1 MGNNRKLVEGYFF
14 NAVKAG
20 VLEFTKVGA
29 ISCGNRL
36 DLMMTRVDP
45 GAEAITAAKS
55 QLLRCSSAIAVL
67 SEFADRIVGTIA
79 DEACRLTHRETAGF
93 IDRML
98 QERMHRPAMRIDAKA
113 RFRGMGRIWPRER
126 GAPVCKSFSVDE
138 GVIIRTSAPT
148 VSPPAGKSLTT
159 RSLVA
164 AESRLPKHWRK
175 CLSGAVQQCS
185 PKPSLRERRRVRKTK
200 TPVDANPTYR
210 ITVKGMRS
218 PETCRDRDTRNVS
231 GVQTPSA
238 HREPQSRV
246 WSPQSP
252 LIARATNGVE
262 HTNVHVA
269 PRWPRMRP

>member
-1 MGNNRKLVEGYFF
+1 MGNNCEMVEGYFF
-14 NAVKAG
+14 DEVKAG
-20 VLEFTKVGA
+20 VPEVTKVGA

-36 DLMMTRVDP
+36 DLMTRVDP

-55 QLLRCSSAIAVL
+55 HLLRCSSAIAVL
-67 SEFADRIVGTIA
+67 SEFADRIVGTTA
-79 DEACRLTHRETAGF
+79 GDACRLTHRETAGF

-98 QERMHRPAMRIDAKA
+98 QEGMHRPAMRIDAKA

-126 GAPVCKSFSVDE
+126 GAPACKSFSVDE

-164 AESRLPKHWRK
+164 TESRLPKHWRK

-200 TPVDANPTYR
+200 TPVDANPNR
-210 ITVKGMRS
+210 NTVKGMHS
-218 PETCRDRDTRNVS
+218 PETCRDRDTRDVS
-231 GVQTPSA
+231 GVQAPSA
-238 HREPQSRV
+238 HREPRSRV
-246 WSPQSP
+246 WSPRSP